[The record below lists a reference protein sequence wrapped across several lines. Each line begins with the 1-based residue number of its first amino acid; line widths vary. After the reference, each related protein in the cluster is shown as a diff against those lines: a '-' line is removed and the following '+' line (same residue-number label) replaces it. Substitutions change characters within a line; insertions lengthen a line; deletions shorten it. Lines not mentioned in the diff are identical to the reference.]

1 MADIALVFNWPPD
14 VMSAMYIEEL
24 IEWREL
30 ARRRYQADE

>member
-14 VMSAMYIEEL
+14 AMDSMFLDEL

-30 ARRRYQADE
+30 ARRRYQTDE